1 MTAVRFFERDWVFR
15 MCTCKLFPFF
25 FYANISISVFSLAGV
40 ALNRYVGL
48 FYPHLMDTL
57 FSRTK
62 SALMVLLVW
71 LCSFGKLTSLYTSNQ
86 TPNPESTNPD
96 IFHEIWC
103 LFWSVQNRFSFE
115 NQNRQMPIEFFFI
128 READFEKKHTS
139 FLWKKNPDS

>member
-1 MTAVRFFERDWVFR
+1 MVKRVRKAGIPESRYSTEPDKPKWSWLKIKDDGLEKSKLQAVSDLGFCAFNLPLTAVRFFERDWVFR

-71 LCSFGKLTSLYTSNQ
+71 LCSFGKLTSLY
-86 TPNPESTNPD
+86 
-96 IFHEIWC
+96 
-103 LFWSVQNRFSFE
+103 VQG
-115 NQNRQMPIEFFFI
+115 QPLGIVI
-128 READFEKKHTS
+128 K
-139 FLWKKNPDS
+139 